1 MIRNLRPDEV
11 AWFVGRSLH
20 YLGHSD
26 PKGMSLRL
34 AARFSDPVEDAG
46 RCFVLDRPDAAPSAG
61 AYFRA
66 PDPDDDVGTA
76 VIGSPWHHDDPVA
89 LRELIGGLLERHRH
103 EAAVVELH
111 SLDPGRREELAA
123 QLTPLG
129 FYPDELLTLCFEL
142 SETPPLG
149 APLVFEAWSSP
160 ADREFR
166 RFYQE
171 AEARPVS
178 DAGWAFLKRR
188 HGPFYPDLWFL
199 ARETLDQEAVGYAF
213 CGCSQRRLDGQY
225 SLDGAGVR
233 SDLRSDSE
241 MLRRLVIS
249 LLNELAGL
257 SPLGAVNAELSAS
270 DPKLVK
276 ILRGIGFQPVARTPV
291 LFKPPA

>member
-34 AARFSDPVEDAG
+34 APRLANAVEESAH
-46 RCFVLDRPDAAPSAG
+46 CYVLDRLGAAPSAG
-61 AYFRA
+61 VYFRA

-76 VIGSPWHHDDPVA
+76 LIASPWHHDDPGAVA
-89 LRELIGGLLERHRH
+89 ELVGELLNRHRH

-111 SLDPGRREELAA
+111 SLDEPRRRELGSSLA
-123 QLTPLG
+123 PLG
-129 FYPDELLTLCFEL
+129 FEPDELTTLRFEL
-142 SETPPLG
+142 SEAPPLG
-149 APLVFEAWSSP
+149 APLVFEAWSSQ

-166 RFYQE
+166 NFYQA
-171 AEARPVS
+171 AEDRPVS

-188 HGPFYPDLWFL
+188 HGPFHPDLWFL

-213 CGCSQRRLDGQY
+213 CGSSQKRLDGRY
-225 SLDGAGVR
+225 SLDGTGVR
-233 SDLRSDSE
+233 RELRGDSE

-249 LLNELAGL
+249 LLNELAAV
-257 SPLGAVNAELSAS
+257 SPLGSVDAELSGS
-270 DPKLVK
+270 DPKLAE
-276 ILRGIGFQPVARTPV
+276 ILRGIGFSPVGRTPV
-291 LFKPPA
+291 LFKAPR